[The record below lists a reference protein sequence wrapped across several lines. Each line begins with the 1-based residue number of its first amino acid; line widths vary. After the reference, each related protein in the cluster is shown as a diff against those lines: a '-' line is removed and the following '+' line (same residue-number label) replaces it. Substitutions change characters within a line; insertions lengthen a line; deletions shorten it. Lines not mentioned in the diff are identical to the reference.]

1 MVDARDFQLAMRFS
15 ASAAGTILRDVHLKD
30 ILKNGFVSY

>member
-1 MVDARDFQLAMRFS
+1 MVDARDFQLARFS